1 MPIPLDIS
9 PPLGKF
15 CPPFVKF
22 CHPLGKVCPP
32 LGAHRYISFSVEDNT
47 YLQCVQPS
55 TLYLII
61 KTKKMVE
68 TRKRRSLRM
77 PLTLFEELEEV
88 WKEARLFSFVW
99 TALAAC
105 LAYLALFPL
114 PSFPLLSRLSSIAN
128 TSSTAKDIMN
138 RGVSTRPHLL
148 PHEITLIQRNLLHA
162 ETIFQIPHYRNVSLR
177 HFPSVK
183 HDGNVQPPDLF
194 FKGIIFGFPLQSL
207 NNLQYRRH
215 LLINELRAGIEDDR
229 LGLALRK
236 LLAELDVQPTSFID
250 LQHSSPSSSSSSTSS
265 FSSSSSSSSR
275 FRDIGLGVYYSFK
288 DLEAGGRISSDRLE
302 PWKRIAASVKQ
313 VAASLDV
320 PYFLQWAPHHFGD
333 IKKTPASSLKDKND
347 WRFSPSSEYHAVVLQ
362 TIVPVRTGYQ
372 ALRSQHVVWLAAG
385 DSSPEN
391 SLRDM
396 SQVHPDAWR
405 RRPAGK
411 T

>member
-1 MPIPLDIS
+1 
-9 PPLGKF
+9 
-15 CPPFVKF
+15 
-22 CHPLGKVCPP
+22 
-32 LGAHRYISFSVEDNT
+32 
-47 YLQCVQPS
+47 
-55 TLYLII
+55 
-61 KTKKMVE
+61 
-68 TRKRRSLRM
+68 M

-88 WKEARLFSFVW
+88 WKEARLFSFLW

-114 PSFPLLSRLSSIAN
+114 PTLPLLSRLSSRAN

-162 ETIFQIPHYRNVSLR
+162 ETIFQTPNHKNVSLR
-177 HFPSVK
+177 HFPYVK

-194 FKGIIFGFPLQSL
+194 FEGIIFGFPLQSI

-215 LLINELRAGIEDDR
+215 LLTNELRAGIEDDR

-236 LLAELDVQPTSFID
+236 LLAELGVQPTSFID
-250 LQHSSPSSSSSSTSS
+250 LQHSSPSSSSS
-265 FSSSSSSSSR
+265 R
-275 FRDIGLGVYYSFK
+275 FRDIGLGVYYSFQ
-288 DLEAGGRISSDRLE
+288 DLENGGRISSDRLE

-320 PYFLQWAPHHFGD
+320 PYFLQWAPHHFGH
-333 IKKTPASSLKDKND
+333 IKTPASSLKDKKD
-347 WRFSPSSEYHAVVLQ
+347 RRSSPSSEYHVVVLQ

-372 ALRSQHVVWLAAG
+372 TLRSQHVVWLAAG

-391 SLRDM
+391 SLRDK
-396 SQVHPDAWR
+396 SQVHPEAWR
-405 RRPAGK
+405 IKPEGE